1 MSSLLDYLD
10 HHKAL
15 KYVFRFLVIVIG
27 SIIYAVGF
35 QFFMFPNSIVSG
47 GLSGI
52 AMIINRLVNLPIGVL
67 VMAMNV
73 PLFIIAWKHFGL
85 DFLLGSV
92 AGVAL
97 SSIFVDI
104 FAITGYVATDDM
116 LLACIMGGA
125 IKGAGLGIIYYVGA
139 STGGI
144 DIVAKIV
151 RRRYPHM
158 NFGSVILWLDIG
170 IILAY
175 AVIFN
180 LYESAM
186 YAVVAM
192 FVVTKVIDVVLYGFN
207 TAVVCYIISDRSGD
221 IVDEIV
227 SGNLHRGVTLLNG
240 EGAYTHQEKHVIM
253 CVVKHAQITEI
264 RRLVRRIDDHAFVI
278 VTDAKNVFGKGFE
291 NIIESA

>member
-1 MSSLLDYLD
+1 MSTLLDYLD
-10 HHKAL
+10 KHKTI
-15 KYVFRFLVIVIG
+15 KYIFRYLVIVFG
-27 SIIYAVGF
+27 SAVYAVGF

-52 AMIINRLVNLPIGVL
+52 AMIINRLVSLPVGMLII
-67 VMAMNV
+67 VMNI
-73 PLFIIAWKHFGL
+73 PLFAVAWKHFGL
-85 DFLLGSV
+85 DYLLASL
-92 AGVAL
+92 AGVGLSSVFVDLFAL
-97 SSIFVDI
+97 S
-104 FAITGYVATDDM
+104 GYVATDDL

-158 NFGSVILWLDIG
+158 NFGSVILWLDVG
-170 IILAY
+170 IIAAY
-175 AVIFN
+175 AVIFK

-207 TAVVCYIISDRSGD
+207 TAVVCYIISDKSGE

-227 SGNLHRGVTLLNG
+227 SGKMHRGVTLLNG
-240 EGAYTHQEKHVIM
+240 EGAYTHNEKQVIM

-264 RRLVRRIDDHAFVI
+264 RRLVRRIDDHSFVI

-291 NIIESA
+291 SIVESA

>member
-1 MSSLLDYLD
+1 MSTLLDYLD
-10 HHKAL
+10 HHKIA
-15 KYVFRFLVIVIG
+15 KYIVRYLIIIIG
-27 SIIYAVGF
+27 SIVYAVGF

-52 AMIINRLVNLPIGVL
+52 AMIINRLTGLPVGVL
-67 VMAMNV
+67 IIAMNI
-73 PLFIIAWKHFGL
+73 PLFIVAWRHFGL
-85 DFLLGSV
+85 DFLLGSL

-97 SSIFVDI
+97 SSTFVDL
-104 FAITGYVATDDM
+104 FALSGYVATEDM

-151 RRRYPHM
+151 RRKYPHM
-158 NFGSVILWLDIG
+158 NFGSVILWLDVG

-207 TAVVCYIISDRSGD
+207 TSVVCYIISDLSGD

-240 EGAYTHQEKHVIM
+240 EGAYTHSEKQIIM
-253 CVVKHAQITEI
+253 CVVKHAQITEL

-291 NIIESA
+291 SIIETA

>member
-1 MSSLLDYLD
+1 MNRLLDYLEQ
-10 HHKAL
+10 HRII
-15 KYVFRFLVIVIG
+15 KYILRYLIIVVG
-27 SIIYAVGF
+27 GAVYAVGF

-47 GLSGI
+47 GLSGV
-52 AMIINRLVNLPIGVL
+52 AMIINRLTNLPVGMLIIAL
-67 VMAMNV
+67 NV
-73 PLFIIAWKHFGL
+73 PLFIVAWKHFGL
-85 DFLLGSV
+85 DFLLGSL

-97 SSIFVDI
+97 SSVFVDL
-104 FAITGYVATDDM
+104 FAITGYVATEDM

-151 RRRYPHM
+151 RRKYPHM
-158 NFGSVILWLDIG
+158 NFGSVILWLDVG

-207 TAVVCYIISDRSGD
+207 TAVVCYIISDMSAE
-221 IVDEIV
+221 IVEEIV

-240 EGAYTHQEKHVIM
+240 EGAYTHHEKQVIM
-253 CVVKHAQITEI
+253 CVVKHAQVTEI

-291 NIIESA
+291 SISENA

>member
-1 MSSLLDYLD
+1 MSTLFDYLD
-10 HHKAL
+10 QHRII
-15 KYVFRFLVIVIG
+15 KYVVRFLVIVVG
-27 SIIYAVGF
+27 SAVYAVGF

-52 AMIINRLVNLPIGVL
+52 AMIINRLINLPVGILIMVL
-67 VMAMNV
+67 NV
-73 PLFIIAWKHFGL
+73 PLFVVAWKHFGL
-85 DFLLGSV
+85 DFLLGSL

-97 SSIFVDI
+97 SSVFLDL
-104 FAITGYVATDDM
+104 FAATGYVATDDM
-116 LLACIMGGA
+116 LLACIMGGV

-151 RRRYPHM
+151 RRKYPHM
-158 NFGSVILWLDIG
+158 NFGSVILWLDVG

-192 FVVTKVIDVVLYGFN
+192 FVVTKVVDVVLYGFN
-207 TAVVCYIISDRSGD
+207 TAVVCYIISDRSNE

-240 EGAYTHQEKHVIM
+240 EGAYTHNEKHVIM

-291 NIIESA
+291 SIIESA

>member
-1 MSSLLDYLD
+1 MSTLLDYLD
-10 HHKAL
+10 HHKIA
-15 KYVFRFLVIVIG
+15 KYFVRYIVIIIG
-27 SIIYAVGF
+27 SVVYAVGF

-52 AMIINRLVNLPIGVL
+52 AMIINRLTNLPVGVL
-67 VMAMNV
+67 IMVMNV
-73 PLFIIAWKHFGL
+73 PLFIVAWKHFGL
-85 DFLLGSV
+85 DFLLGSL
-92 AGVAL
+92 AGVAF
-97 SSIFVDI
+97 SSIFVDV
-104 FAITGYVATDDM
+104 FAITGYVATEDM
-116 LLACIMGGA
+116 LLACIVGGA
-125 IKGAGLGIIYYVGA
+125 VKGAGLGIIYYVGA

-151 RRRYPHM
+151 RRRFPHM
-158 NFGSVILWLDIG
+158 NFGSVILWLDVG
-170 IILAY
+170 IIMAY
-175 AVIFN
+175 ALIFE

-207 TAVVCYIISDRSGD
+207 TAVVCYIISDRSGE
-221 IVDEIV
+221 IVNEIV

-240 EGAYTHQEKHVIM
+240 EGAYTHHEKQVIM

-291 NIIESA
+291 SIIESA

>member
-1 MSSLLDYLD
+1 MSTLLDYLD
-10 HHKAL
+10 KHRTV
-15 KYVFRFLVIVIG
+15 KYIFRFLVILIG
-27 SIIYAVGF
+27 GAVYAVGF

-52 AMIINRLVNLPIGVL
+52 AMIINRLTNLPVGVL
-67 VMAMNV
+67 IMVMNI
-73 PLFIIAWKHFGL
+73 PLFIVAWKHFGL
-85 DFLLGSV
+85 DYLLASL

-97 SSIFVDI
+97 SSTFVDL
-104 FAITGYVATDDM
+104 FAVSGYVATEDM

-151 RRRYPHM
+151 RRKYPHM
-158 NFGSVILWLDIG
+158 NFGSVILWLDVG
-170 IILAY
+170 IIVAY
-175 AVIFN
+175 AAIFS

-207 TAVVCYIISDRSGD
+207 TAVVCYIISDKSSE

-240 EGAYTHQEKHVIM
+240 EGAYTHHEKQVIM

-264 RRLVRRIDDHAFVI
+264 RRLVRRIDDHSFVI

-291 NIIESA
+291 SIIESA

>member
-1 MSSLLDYLD
+1 MNSLFTYLD
-10 HHKAL
+10 SHKVL
-15 KYVFRFLVIVIG
+15 KQIFRYVVITLG
-27 SIIYAVGF
+27 SAVYAIGF

-47 GLSGI
+47 GISGV
-52 AMIINRLVNLPIGVL
+52 AMIINRLTQLPVGVL
-67 VMAMNV
+67 TIVLNV

-92 AGVAL
+92 AGVGL
-97 SSIFVDI
+97 SSVFVDVL
-104 FAITGYVATDDM
+104 AMAGYVATDDM
-116 LLACIMGGA
+116 LLACIVGGA
-125 IKGAGLGIIYYVGA
+125 VKGAGLGIIYYYGA

-158 NFGSVILWLDIG
+158 NFGTVILWLDVA
-170 IILAY
+170 IIAAY
-175 AVIFN
+175 AVIFR

-192 FVVTKVIDVVLYGFN
+192 FVVTKVVDIVLYGFN
-207 TAVVCYIISDRSGD
+207 TSVLCYVISDNSD
-221 IVDEIV
+221 KIVDEII

-240 EGAYTHQEKHVIM
+240 QGAYSHQDKKVIM
-253 CVVKHAQITEI
+253 CVVKHSQITEI

-291 NIIESA
+291 SIAENG

>member
-1 MSSLLDYLD
+1 MSTILDYLD
-10 HHKAL
+10 HHRII
-15 KYVFRFLVIVIG
+15 KYIVRFLVIVVG
-27 SIIYAVGF
+27 GAVYDVGF

-47 GLSGI
+47 GVSGI
-52 AMIINRLVNLPIGVL
+52 AMIINRLTNLPVGMLIIAL
-67 VMAMNV
+67 NI
-73 PLFIIAWKHFGL
+73 PLFGVAWKHFGL
-85 DFLLGSV
+85 DFLLGSL

-97 SSIFVDI
+97 SSVFVDV
-104 FAITGYVATDDM
+104 FAITGYIATDDM
-116 LLACIMGGA
+116 LLACIIGGA

-144 DIVAKIV
+144 DILAKIV
-151 RRRYPHM
+151 RRKYPHM
-158 NFGSVILWLDIG
+158 NFGSVILWLDVG

-186 YAVVAM
+186 YAIVAM
-192 FVVTKVIDVVLYGFN
+192 FVVTKVVDVVLYGFN
-207 TAVVCYIISDRSGD
+207 TAVVCYIISDNSDD
-221 IVDEIV
+221 IVEEIV

-240 EGAYTHQEKHVIM
+240 EGAYTHREKKVIM

>member
-1 MSSLLDYLD
+1 MSTLLDYLD
-10 HHKAL
+10 NHRIV
-15 KYVFRFLVIVIG
+15 KYIVRFLVIVVG
-27 SIIYAVGF
+27 GAVYAVGF

-47 GLSGI
+47 GVSGI
-52 AMIINRLVNLPIGVL
+52 AMIINRLTNLPVGMLIIAL
-67 VMAMNV
+67 NI
-73 PLFIIAWKHFGL
+73 PLFGVAWKHFGL
-85 DFLLGSV
+85 DFLLGSL

-97 SSIFVDI
+97 SSVFVDV
-104 FAITGYVATDDM
+104 FAITGYIATDDM
-116 LLACIMGGA
+116 LLACIIGGA

-144 DIVAKIV
+144 DILAKIV
-151 RRRYPHM
+151 RRKYPHL
-158 NFGSVILWLDIG
+158 NFGTVILWLDVG

-175 AVIFN
+175 AVIFK

-186 YAVVAM
+186 YAIVAM
-192 FVVTKVIDVVLYGFN
+192 FVVTKVVDVVLYGFN
-207 TAVVCYIISDRSGD
+207 TAVVCYIISDNSED
-221 IVDEIV
+221 IVEEIV

-240 EGAYTHQEKHVIM
+240 EGAYTHREKHVIM

-264 RRLVRRIDDHAFVI
+264 RRLVRRIDDRAFVI

>member
-1 MSSLLDYLD
+1 MSTLLDYLD
-10 HHKAL
+10 QHKTI
-15 KYVFRFLVIVIG
+15 KYFFRYLVIVLG
-27 SIIYAVGF
+27 SAVYAVGF

-52 AMIINRLVNLPIGVL
+52 AMIINRLVNLPVGMLII
-67 VMAMNV
+67 VMNI
-73 PLFIIAWKHFGL
+73 PLFVVAWKHFGL
-85 DFLLGSV
+85 DYLLASL
-92 AGVAL
+92 AGVAV
-97 SSIFVDI
+97 SSVFVDL
-104 FAITGYVATDDM
+104 FALSGYVATDDL
-116 LLACIMGGA
+116 LLACIVGGA

-158 NFGSVILWLDIG
+158 NFGSVILWLDVG
-170 IILAY
+170 IIAAY
-175 AVIFN
+175 AVIFG

-207 TAVVCYIISDRSGD
+207 TAVVCYIISDKSAE

-240 EGAYTHQEKHVIM
+240 EGAYTHNEKHVIM

-264 RRLVRRIDDHAFVI
+264 RRLVRRIDDHSFVI

-291 NIIESA
+291 SIVESA

>member
-1 MSSLLDYLD
+1 MSTLLDYLD
-10 HHKAL
+10 HHKAI
-15 KYVFRFLVIVIG
+15 KYIFRYLVIVIG
-27 SIIYAVGF
+27 SAVYAVGF

-52 AMIINRLVNLPIGVL
+52 AMIINRLINLPVGMLIM
-67 VMAMNV
+67 VMNI
-73 PLFIIAWKHFGL
+73 PLFAVAWKHFGL
-85 DFLLGSV
+85 DYLLASL

-97 SSIFVDI
+97 SSVFVDL
-104 FAITGYVATDDM
+104 FALGGYVATDDL

-151 RRRYPHM
+151 RRKYPHL
-158 NFGSVILWLDIG
+158 NFGSVILWLDVG
-170 IILAY
+170 IIAAY
-175 AVIFN
+175 AVIFK

-207 TAVVCYIISDRSGD
+207 TAVVCYIISDKSAQ

-240 EGAYTHQEKHVIM
+240 EGAYTRNEKQVIM

-264 RRLVRRIDDHAFVI
+264 RRLVRRIDDHSFVI

-291 NIIESA
+291 SIVESA

>member
-1 MSSLLDYLD
+1 MSTLFDYLD
-10 HHKAL
+10 QHRII
-15 KYVFRFLVIVIG
+15 KYVVRFLVIVVG
-27 SIIYAVGF
+27 SAVYAVGF
-35 QFFMFPNSIVSG
+35 QFFMFANSIVSG

-52 AMIINRLVNLPIGVL
+52 AMIINRLINLPVGIL
-67 VMAMNV
+67 VMVLNV
-73 PLFIIAWKHFGL
+73 PLFVVAWKHFGL
-85 DFLLGSV
+85 DFLLGSL

-97 SSIFVDI
+97 SSVFVDL
-104 FAITGYVATDDM
+104 FAATGYVATDDM

-151 RRRYPHM
+151 RRKYPHM
-158 NFGSVILWLDIG
+158 NFGSVILWLDVG

-192 FVVTKVIDVVLYGFN
+192 FVVTKVVDVVLYGFN
-207 TAVVCYIISDRSGD
+207 TAVVCYIISDRSNE

-240 EGAYTHQEKHVIM
+240 EGAYTHNEKHVIM

-291 NIIESA
+291 SIIESA